1 MNIRYY
7 RLMRRGLKPVAAA
20 GFVLIT
26 LGILLY
32 QDVSSAAETWLEP
45 VQACIIPREAVLNPM
60 LRARIAQCLGWEDS
74 SVLPMCRGA
83 YRPVDVEPLA
93 EDDEIRIQ
101 ADEVSFYNQGRSTLK
116 GNVEVHQTGRM
127 VNAETAYVYRDAKTN
142 QVNRIELLG
151 RVNYLEPGR
160 LMIARK
166 VNINP
171 SDRSG
176 QAEDV
181 LYRFNSPRP
190 SASLPAWGRASFI
203 ERFANKDYFLKKA
216 TYTTC
221 APQDKAWQIE
231 ADSIALDDATATGV
245 ARHARLRVRDVP
257 VFYTPYLSFPTSKD
271 RKSGFLLPT
280 LGSSNIGGFNFAL
293 PYYWNMAP
301 NYDATITPE
310 IYTRRGVMLGGQ
322 FRYLTENSTGI
333 FNGRFLPQDR
343 AFKQF
348 LRDNE
353 LEFPALRNESS
364 NRWSIQYN
372 DITRLAPNLHL
383 RVNYQQVSDDYFLQ
397 DFSSNLSVLTE
408 RQLLRQ
414 GDLIYTTDHWL
425 FRSTL
430 QSYQTLQPVNQTPVS
445 DIYERLP
452 QLVALGSYNDL
463 PFNGNLILH
472 NQFDQFHWPDNS
484 FTEQPEGPRYH
495 FNPVLSLPQMKP
507 WGYFTP
513 TVELVQNYYNIR
525 GNGVMPD
532 SEFSPTIPRLSAD
545 GGLYFDRPLRIMNR
559 SFTQTLEPRLYY
571 LYTPFVD
578 QSEIPVFDSAY
589 MIFNTDQ
596 VYRANRFSG
605 YDRISDAN
613 QLAYGVTS
621 RWISDESGVEKA
633 QVTVGQI
640 RYFEDRRVQLC
651 RNHPGNPDCIDP
663 PTLLGYLSPLADF
676 SPVATRAMYRF
687 NPVWTVT
694 SDYVWDPYTRS
705 TDNSNVYFHYQPEAN
720 RIINLG
726 YTYLVNGDITQ
737 VARSTVKPQKNPL
750 HQATISYAWPFND
763 RWSTLGAFSYNIS
776 KRYEMLSFLGVQYD
790 NCCWAVRLVGGRSFQ
805 SLNNTLEPQYNN
817 HVYLQ
822 FLLKGLGSLGYSD
835 PIGMIRTYLPSY
847 VDTFHQ

>member
-1 MNIRYY
+1 M
-7 RLMRRGLKPVAAA
+7 A
-20 GFVLIT
+20 GFLLIT
-26 LGILLY
+26 LGTLLY
-32 QDVSSAAETWLEP
+32 QDASSAAETWLEP
-45 VQACIIPREAVLNPM
+45 VQACIIPRDAVLYPV
-60 LRARIAQCLGWEDS
+60 LRTRIARCLGWEDNS
-74 SVLPMCRGA
+74 ASRICYGA

-93 EDDEIRIQ
+93 QEDEIRIE

-116 GNVEVHQTGRM
+116 GNVQVHQTGRI

-151 RVNYLEPGR
+151 EVKYLEPGR

-171 SDRSG
+171 TDRSG
-176 QAEDV
+176 LAEDV
-181 LYRFNSPRP
+181 LYRFHSPRP
-190 SASLPAWGRASFI
+190 RASLPAWGRASII
-203 ERFANKDYFLKKA
+203 ERLANKDYFLKKA

-221 APQDKAWQIE
+221 APEDKAWQIE
-231 ADSIALDDATATGV
+231 ADSIALDDSTATGV

-257 VFYTPYLSFPTSKD
+257 IFYTPYLSFPTSKD

-301 NYDATITPE
+301 NYDATLTPE

-322 FRYLTENSTGI
+322 FRYLTEHSTGI

-364 NRWSIQYN
+364 NRWSLQYN
-372 DITRLAPNLHL
+372 DITQLAPNLHV
-383 RVNYQQVSDDYFLQ
+383 RINYQQVSDDYFLQ
-397 DFSSNLSVLTE
+397 DFSSNLAVLTE

-414 GDLIYTTDHWL
+414 GDLIYTTDNWI

-452 QLVALGSYNDL
+452 QLVALGNYNDL

-484 FTEQPEGPRYH
+484 LTEQPEGPRYH
-495 FNPVLSLPQMKP
+495 FNPVLSLPQIKP

-513 TVELVQNYYNIR
+513 TVELVQNYYNVQ

-545 GGLYFDRPLRIMNR
+545 GGLYFDRPLNIMNH

-571 LYTPFVD
+571 LYAPFVD

-596 VYRANRFSG
+596 VFRANRFSG

-613 QLAYGVTS
+613 QLAYGLTS
-621 RWISDESGVEKA
+621 RWIADETGVEKA
-633 QVTVGQI
+633 QITVGQI

-651 RNHPGNPDCIDP
+651 RNHPEKPDCIDP

-687 NPVWTVT
+687 NPLWTVT

-705 TDNSNVYFHYQPEAN
+705 TDNSNVYLHYQPEAN
-720 RIINLG
+720 RIINIG

-805 SLNNTLEPQYNN
+805 SLSNTLAPQYNN

-835 PIGMIRTYLPSY
+835 PVGMIHTYLPSY